1 MSRSLS
7 TIAAAAGLAC
17 AAAALANDSTATT
30 GAGGLVLR
38 QTADIDMVSEDL
50 FVSVEQVRV
59 HYVFRNRA
67 PRDVNVTV
75 AFPMPDRDLS
85 AMRESDVGY
94 PSDFHTMVAGR
105 PVAAT
110 LERHIVARGR
120 DQTALLQGLHIPLAP
135 DANGTG
141 RIVAALTAL
150 PAAQLARLQ
159 GLGLVD
165 ADEYDEGHG
174 MQRHWVPMWTLRDT
188 WYWQQTFPAGRDL
201 IVDHRYR
208 PGAGSSAGTPL
219 AFRDYR
225 NSADG
230 RAEAALYCAD
240 ADFLAS
246 LDRLSRA
253 GGEGTA
259 LPDYRVDYILT
270 TGGNWR
276 SPIGDFRLVVD
287 KGNPRNLL
295 SFCETGVRRISPT
308 QFEVRHHNWRP
319 TRDLHLLIVQPD
331 Q

>member
-50 FVSVEQVRV
+50 YVSVEQIRV

-67 PRDVNVTV
+67 PHDVNVTV

-105 PVAAT
+105 PVNAT
-110 LERHIVARGR
+110 LERHVMLNGR
-120 DQTALLQGLHIPLAP
+120 DHTALLQSLHLPLAP
-135 DANGTG
+135 NAEGTA
-141 RIVAALTAL
+141 RIMAALAAL
-150 PAAQLARLQ
+150 PAARLEELRR
-159 GLGLVD
+159 LGLIDV
-165 ADEYDEGHG
+165 DEYDAGHG
-174 MQRHWVPMWTLRDT
+174 MERHWVPMWTVRDT
-188 WYWQQTFPAGRDL
+188 WYWQQSFPAGRDL
-201 IVDHRYR
+201 VIDHRYR

-219 AFRDYR
+219 AFPDVR

-230 RAEAALYCAD
+230 RAEAALYCVD
-240 ADFLAS
+240 SDFIAS
-246 LDRLSRA
+246 LDRLRRA
-253 GGEGTA
+253 GGEGTE

-287 KGNPRNLL
+287 KGNPRNLV

-319 TRDLHLLIVQPD
+319 TRDLHVLIVQPD